1 MFFKFLGIFF
11 TKIYLISKSGYFGIG
26 IAAPGSC
33 CFIELHEMLAIA
45 LGINFKQN
53 YRVLSRY
60 K

>member
-1 MFFKFLGIFF
+1 MFFKCLGIFF
-11 TKIYLISKSGYFGIG
+11 TKMYLVSRSGYFG

-33 CFIELHEMLAIA
+33 CFVELHEMLAIA

-53 YRVLSRY
+53 YSVLSRY